1 MCERGWREA
10 VAHNKRLI
18 PVLRR
23 DVDVAG
29 VPPMLQ
35 APNWVLLRERDDA
48 EEGLTRLLEAL
59 EGDLEWRDAHARLT
73 VRAGE
78 WRAGER
84 DKGFLLH
91 GADTDPQLGLLLAR
105 EAIGIRP
112 TAQATAALRRSLGAS
127 LLTGTIALPGDPVA
141 RPWSAATARYVLQAF
156 RDRVARVWDLRSRTL
171 VATLRGHRD
180 LRPSSLEVEQ
190 INFLRAAFSPDGR
203 LAATSGDD
211 GLVRLWDWRRARVL
225 ETWRSGNGSAIAF
238 SPGGGEL
245 AAAPG

>member
-10 VAHNKRLI
+10 VVHNKRLI

-23 DVDVAG
+23 DVDVAA

-91 GADTDPQLGLLLAR
+91 GADTGPQLGLLLAR

-141 RPWSAATARYVLQAF
+141 RPWSAATA
-156 RDRVARVWDLRSRTL
+156 
-171 VATLRGHRD
+171 ATCC
-180 LRPSSLEVEQ
+180 RPS
-190 INFLRAAFSPDGR
+190 
-203 LAATSGDD
+203 ATAWPACGTCA
-211 GLVRLWDWRRARVL
+211 RAR
-225 ETWRSGNGSAIAF
+225 S
-238 SPGGGEL
+238 SPPF
-245 AAAPG
+245 AVTAT

>member
-1 MCERGWREA
+1 M
-10 VAHNKRLI
+10 VS
-18 PVLRR
+18 
-23 DVDVAG
+23 
-29 VPPMLQ
+29 
-35 APNWVLLRERDDA
+35 
-48 EEGLTRLLEAL
+48 
-59 EGDLEWRDAHARLT
+59 GD
-73 VRAGE
+73 G
-78 WRAGER
+78 
-84 DKGFLLH
+84 
-91 GADTDPQLGLLLAR
+91 
-105 EAIGIRP
+105 
-112 TAQATAALRRSLGAS
+112 
-127 LLTGTIALPGDPVA
+127 
-141 RPWSAATARYVLQAF
+141 RYVLQAF

-180 LRPSSLEVEQ
+180 LSPSSLEVEQ